1 MSNGIGKNPLID
13 ISKVYVQQVVEKKK
27 DDTYLEPDMKKR
39 QSNNEK
45 ARKELA
51 KGPQMK
57 NPHFES
63 VEKSGWD
70 AIKACSDGY
79 KEVYKEEEVE
89 VAEADSLAAM
99 QARREK
105 RLAAQRKREGT
116 TATGRDFG
124 HDYSLSADQQ
134 KKRRSAEF
142 KAGTKKEEYVTELSK
157 KTLGS
162 YVKKASSDAADRSF
176 DHGESEKRQYEPDAY
191 DEKET
196 SKLAN
201 RQKGIKRAVNR
212 LTKEGLDPV
221 GKEDGDV
228 NNDGKKDSTDSYLM
242 KRRKAIGN
250 SMKKKMSEAK
260 VEVPDSD
267 VKKLSA
273 KAMKRVDADVDGDVD
288 TDDMKSNEMGEF
300 IPSADGKKKV
310 KTKVRFEAYSWRSEL
325 SEVIT
330 DIESEKEIKEK
341 KVKNTVKINPT
352 LGEAVEEIGGTI
364 LEAIEVDEMEIVV
377 EEVYAELI
385 EEGYSE
391 DDVEDAIEYSLNEVS
406 ESYLSTYGYND
417 KAVKTS
423 NEKSNASEE
432 PTSKKSMKDRLK
444 SAAKKAIM
452 GTSRAAG
459 RAMKAKASVQAAP
472 GRAKEKVKSLADR
485 VKSVAKSGYES
496 GRGPV
501 EKKSTTYR
509 GAGSGRKEKI
519 GEGNQ
524 GGENIQEID
533 VKGALDSGARM
544 MNSNPV
550 GKVIKKVLSPAGSG
564 RGTARP
570 APSARPG
577 TTGGGATSRPMM
589 NSYEPKGDL
598 VDENVATGKAKRA
611 KMGGIAQ
618 KVGAGEIVSNKE
630 KDAAM
635 AKKKSANDASDKAVG
650 DAAHKAAT
658 DKGMS
663 PSEAMMRKRAAER
676 KAARERA
683 REMK

>member
-1 MSNGIGKNPLID
+1 MSNGIGKNPLND
-13 ISKVYVQQVVEKKK
+13 ISQVYLNQVAEGKKKK
-27 DDTYLEPDMKKR
+27 DDTYLEPDTEKR
-39 QSNNEK
+39 QKNNEK
-45 ARKELA
+45 ARKDME
-51 KGPQMK
+51 KMGTSMK
-57 NPHFES
+57 NPHFEGTGWEAIS
-63 VEKSGWD
+63 KCGDAYNAMFEDAKMGKQSDEK
-70 AIKACSDGY
+70 
-79 KEVYKEEEVE
+79 
-89 VAEADSLAAM
+89 LAALHKQVTSSDQSLPSNQFM
-99 QARREK
+99 LKRVQKEMNRR
-105 RLAAQRKREGT
+105 
-116 TATGRDFG
+116 
-124 HDYSLSADQQ
+124 
-134 KKRRSAEF
+134 
-142 KAGTKKEEYVTELSK
+142 
-157 KTLGS
+157 
-162 YVKKASSDAADRSF
+162 KKAT
-176 DHGESEKRQYEPDAY
+176 Q
-191 DEKET
+191 
-196 SKLAN
+196 
-201 RQKGIKRAVNR
+201 
-212 LTKEGLDPV
+212 KEGLDPV
-221 GKEDGDV
+221 GQEDGDID
-228 NNDGKKDSTDSYLM
+228 NDGDKDKSDKYLA
-242 KRRKAIGN
+242 KRRKAIGKAMGKRMN
-250 SMKKKMSEAK
+250 EAK
-260 VEVPDSD
+260 HATAKQMHSPHEVPSGEIKKL
-267 VKKLSA
+267 VKKA
-273 KAMKRVDADVDGDVD
+273 VKRIDADNDGDVD
-288 TDDMKSNEMGEF
+288 KEDPKETGMGEF
-300 IPSADGKKKV
+300 IPSPDGKKI
-310 KTKVRFEAYSWRSEL
+310 KTKARFEAYSWRSEL

-406 ESYLSTYGYND
+406 DSYYDS
-417 KAVKTS
+417 AVK
-423 NEKSNASEE
+423 ASKESA
-432 PTSKKSMKDRLK
+432 PKKSMKDRLK

-459 RAMKAKASVQAAP
+459 KAIKAKASVQAAP
-472 GRAKEKVKSLADR
+472 GRAKEKIKSLADR

-501 EKKSTTYR
+501 EKKTTYR

-589 NSYEPKGDL
+589 NSYEPEGDL

-635 AKKKSANDASDKAVG
+635 AKKKSANDASDKAIG

-663 PSEAMMRKRAAER
+663 PAEAMMRKRAAER
-676 KAARERA
+676 KSARERA

>member
-1 MSNGIGKNPLID
+1 MSNGIGKNPLND
-13 ISKVYVQQVVEKKK
+13 ISQVYLNQVVEGKKKK
-27 DDTYLEPDMKKR
+27 DDTYLEPDTEKR
-39 QSNNEK
+39 QKNNEK
-45 ARKELA
+45 ARKDME
-51 KGPQMK
+51 KMGTSMK
-57 NPHFES
+57 NPHFEGTGWEAIS
-63 VEKSGWD
+63 KCGDAYNAMFEDAKMGKQSDEK
-70 AIKACSDGY
+70 
-79 KEVYKEEEVE
+79 
-89 VAEADSLAAM
+89 LAALHKQVTSSDQSLPSNQFM
-99 QARREK
+99 LKRVQKEMNRR
-105 RLAAQRKREGT
+105 
-116 TATGRDFG
+116 
-124 HDYSLSADQQ
+124 
-134 KKRRSAEF
+134 
-142 KAGTKKEEYVTELSK
+142 
-157 KTLGS
+157 
-162 YVKKASSDAADRSF
+162 KKAT
-176 DHGESEKRQYEPDAY
+176 Q
-191 DEKET
+191 
-196 SKLAN
+196 
-201 RQKGIKRAVNR
+201 
-212 LTKEGLDPV
+212 KEGLDPV
-221 GKEDGDV
+221 GQEDGDID
-228 NNDGKKDSTDSYLM
+228 NDGDKDKSDKYLA
-242 KRRKAIGN
+242 KRRKAIGKAMGKRMN
-250 SMKKKMSEAK
+250 EAK
-260 VEVPDSD
+260 HATAKQMHSPHEVPSGEIKKL
-267 VKKLSA
+267 VKKA
-273 KAMKRVDADVDGDVD
+273 VKRIDADNDGDVD
-288 TDDMKSNEMGEF
+288 KEDPKETGMGEF
-300 IPSADGKKKV
+300 IPSPDGKKI
-310 KTKVRFEAYSWRSEL
+310 KTKARFEAYSWRSEL

-406 ESYLSTYGYND
+406 DSYYDS
-417 KAVKTS
+417 AVK
-423 NEKSNASEE
+423 ASKESA
-432 PTSKKSMKDRLK
+432 PKKSMKDRLK

-459 RAMKAKASVQAAP
+459 KAIKAKASVQAAP
-472 GRAKEKVKSLADR
+472 GRAKEKIKSLADR

-501 EKKSTTYR
+501 EKKTTYR

-589 NSYEPKGDL
+589 NSYEPEGDL

-635 AKKKSANDASDKAVG
+635 AKKKSANDASDKAIG

-663 PSEAMMRKRAAER
+663 PAEAMMRKRAAER
-676 KAARERA
+676 KSARERA

>member
-1 MSNGIGKNPLID
+1 MSNGIGKNPLND
-13 ISKVYVQQVVEKKK
+13 ISQVYLNQVVEGKKKK
-27 DDTYLEPDMKKR
+27 DDTYLEPDTEKR
-39 QSNNEK
+39 QKNNEK
-45 ARKELA
+45 ARKDME
-51 KGPQMK
+51 KMGTSMK
-57 NPHFES
+57 NPHFEGTGWEAIS
-63 VEKSGWD
+63 KCGDAYNAMFEDAKMGKQSDEKLTALHKQVTSSD
-70 AIKACSDGY
+70 QSLPSNQFMLKRVQKEMNRRKKATQN
-79 KEVYKEEEVE
+79 EELELDE
-89 VAEADSLAAM
+89 NRAA
-99 QARREK
+99 AR
-105 RLAAQRKREGT
+105 AAKGKNSET
-116 TATGRDFG
+116 
-124 HDYSLSADQQ
+124 
-134 KKRRSAEF
+134 
-142 KAGTKKEEYVTELSK
+142 
-157 KTLGS
+157 
-162 YVKKASSDAADRSF
+162 YVKGSAPVRATYGGKPESFTKEKYIKKSAKAS
-176 DHGESEKRQYEPDAY
+176 
-191 DEKET
+191 
-196 SKLAN
+196 
-201 RQKGIKRAVNR
+201 
-212 LTKEGLDPV
+212 TKEGLDPV

-260 VEVPDSD
+260 VEVPDSNI
-267 VKKLSA
+267 KKLST

-391 DDVEDAIEYSLNEVS
+391 DDVEDAIECSLNEVS
-406 ESYLSTYGYND
+406 DSYYDS
-417 KAVKTS
+417 AVKTS
-423 NEKSNASEE
+423 KESA
-432 PTSKKSMKDRLK
+432 PKKSMKDRLK

-459 RAMKAKASVQAAP
+459 KAIKAKASVQAAP
-472 GRAKEKVKSLADR
+472 GRAKEKIKSLADR

-501 EKKSTTYR
+501 EKKTTYR

-589 NSYEPKGDL
+589 NSYEPEGDL

-618 KVGAGEIVSNKE
+618 KVGAGENVSNKE

-663 PSEAMMRKRAAER
+663 PAEAMMRKRAAER

-683 REMK
+683 RKMK

>member
-1 MSNGIGKNPLID
+1 MSNGIGKNPLND
-13 ISKVYVQQVVEKKK
+13 ISQVYLNQVAEGKKKK
-27 DDTYLEPDMKKR
+27 DDTYLEPDTEKR
-39 QSNNEK
+39 QKNNEK
-45 ARKELA
+45 ARKDME
-51 KGPQMK
+51 KMGTSMK
-57 NPHFES
+57 NPHFEGTGWEAIS
-63 VEKSGWD
+63 KCGDAYNAMFEDAKMGKQSDEK
-70 AIKACSDGY
+70 
-79 KEVYKEEEVE
+79 
-89 VAEADSLAAM
+89 LAALHKQVTSSDQSLPSNQFM
-99 QARREK
+99 LKRVQKEMNRR
-105 RLAAQRKREGT
+105 
-116 TATGRDFG
+116 
-124 HDYSLSADQQ
+124 
-134 KKRRSAEF
+134 
-142 KAGTKKEEYVTELSK
+142 
-157 KTLGS
+157 
-162 YVKKASSDAADRSF
+162 KKAT
-176 DHGESEKRQYEPDAY
+176 Q
-191 DEKET
+191 
-196 SKLAN
+196 
-201 RQKGIKRAVNR
+201 
-212 LTKEGLDPV
+212 KEGLDPV
-221 GKEDGDV
+221 GQEDGDID
-228 NNDGKKDSTDSYLM
+228 NDGDKDKSDKYLA
-242 KRRKAIGN
+242 KRRKAIGKAMGKRMN
-250 SMKKKMSEAK
+250 EAK
-260 VEVPDSD
+260 HATAKQMHSPHEVPSGDIKKL
-267 VKKLSA
+267 VKKA
-273 KAMKRVDADVDGDVD
+273 VKRIDADNDGDVD
-288 TDDMKSNEMGEF
+288 KEDPKETGMGEF
-300 IPSADGKKKV
+300 IPSPDGKKI
-310 KTKVRFEAYSWRSEL
+310 KTKARFEAYSWRSEL

-406 ESYLSTYGYND
+406 DSYYDS
-417 KAVKTS
+417 AVK
-423 NEKSNASEE
+423 ASKESA
-432 PTSKKSMKDRLK
+432 PKKSMKDRLK

-459 RAMKAKASVQAAP
+459 KAIKAKASVQAAP
-472 GRAKEKVKSLADR
+472 GRAKEKIKSLADR

-501 EKKSTTYR
+501 EKKTTYR

-589 NSYEPKGDL
+589 NSYEPEGDL

-635 AKKKSANDASDKAVG
+635 AKKKSANDASDKAIG

-663 PSEAMMRKRAAER
+663 PAEAMMRKRAAER
-676 KAARERA
+676 KSARERA